1 MSEVIREK
9 LDMKREMVITN
20 VEIREEVANIANDVT
35 APVAVSFLN
44 KHDKESILKRSEA
57 VEKAGLKVIL

>member
-1 MSEVIREK
+1 
-9 LDMKREMVITN
+9 MKREMIITN
-20 VEIREEVANIANDVT
+20 VEIRDEVSDVANDIV

-57 VEKAGLKVIL
+57 VEKAGLKVDL

>member
-1 MSEVIREK
+1 
-9 LDMKREMVITN
+9 MKREMVITN
-20 VEIREEVANIANDVT
+20 VEIREEVTDIANDVT

-57 VEKAGLKVIL
+57 VEKAGLKVIF